1 MAIPVIYDGAM
12 TLAGAALALRA
23 RLGDRL
29 WRERLVLDEPPAAAA
44 IWVHGASLGELTSA
58 RPLIAALARDHEV
71 SITANSVTGR
81 DMARGW
87 GLPARLAPLDAPG
100 PTRRFLA
107 AMRPRVQITIEGEF
121 WPVRSR
127 LLAQAGVP
135 QVMIGARIS
144 ERSARRWA
152 RMPRL
157 IAPMLGRLAGLSA
170 QDAASEARLLA
181 LGLPRAA
188 LLPPLDLKLLAPA
201 AITPPPASVERD
213 TTWLAASTHEGEE
226 ALILDAH
233 LAARAAWPGLR
244 LILAPRHPDRA
255 DAVAALIE
263 ARGLS
268 FARRSA
274 GADAGDADLLLADTL
289 GEMARWYAAAGICL
303 TGGSLTDRGG
313 HTPWE
318 PAAHRCAIL
327 HGPHV
332 ANFTDSYAGLDA
344 AHAAR
349 PVTAATL
356 GDTVARLAGAPGTAR
371 AMGDAAL
378 AELRRKAGDP
388 SALLALIGGL
398 ARQAARTDI
407 GKEQE

>member
-1 MAIPVIYDGAM
+1 MAVSVIYDGAM
-12 TLAGAALALRA
+12 ALAGAAMGLRA
-23 RLGDRL
+23 RLGDPI
-29 WRERLVLDEPPAAAA
+29 WRERLVLDDPPAAAA

-58 RPLIAALARDHEV
+58 RPLIAALGRDHDV
-71 SITANSVTGR
+71 SITANSLTGR

-87 GLPARLAPLDAPG
+87 DLPARLAPLDAPG

-127 LLAQAGVP
+127 LLARAGVP

-144 ERSARRWA
+144 ERSARRWT

-157 IAPMLGRLAGLSA
+157 IGPMLGRLAGLSA

-181 LGLPRAA
+181 LGLPQAA
-188 LLPPLDLKLLAPA
+188 LLPRLDLKLLAPA
-201 AITPPPASVERD
+201 AITPPPASPARD
-213 TTWLAASTHEGEE
+213 ATWLAASTHEGEE

-233 LAARAAWPGLR
+233 LAARAARPGLR

-255 DAVAALIE
+255 DAVAALIA
-263 ARGLS
+263 ARGLA

-274 GADAGDADLLLADTL
+274 GADAGDTDLLLADTL
-289 GEMARWYAAAGICL
+289 GEMGRWYAAAGICL

-318 PAAHRCAIL
+318 PAAYRCAIL

-332 ANFTDSYAGLDA
+332 ANFTDSYAGLDTASA
-344 AHAAR
+344 ATAI
-349 PVTAATL
+349 TAASL
-356 GDTVARLAGAPGTAR
+356 REVVARLAGDPATAR
-371 AMGDAAL
+371 AMGDAAR
-378 AELRRKAGDP
+378 AELLRKAGDP

-398 ARQAARTDI
+398 AR
-407 GKEQE
+407 